1 MTSSLRFASRL
12 TLLLMLGLSLSACGW
27 QLRGTTSTPSME
39 SLTVTGASTELRY
52 TLEDELE
59 DQGVLVHNEAPYIL
73 VIDDE
78 DWMRRTSA
86 VDAQG
91 RQAEIELRYTLRW
104 HIKDR
109 KSGALLTTPQRMMT
123 LRNLPWYPENATA
136 SSDEE
141 QLVRDDLFLDM
152 AYRLINQIAAA
163 SEGWETY

>member
-1 MTSSLRFASRL
+1 MKAVARILP
-12 TLLLMLGLSLSACGW
+12 LLLALLLTACGW
-27 QLRGTTSTPSME
+27 QLRGTTSVPSME
-39 SLTVTGASTELRY
+39 TLTIAGASTELRY

-59 DQGVLVHNEAPYIL
+59 NQGVLVHGESPYIL

-91 RQAEIELRYTLRW
+91 RQAEIELRYTLLW

-109 KSGALLTTPQRMMT
+109 KTGALLTTPNRMMT
-123 LRNLPWYPENATA
+123 LRTLPWYPEDATA

-141 QLVRDDLFLDM
+141 QLVRDDLYEDM
-152 AYRLINQIAAA
+152 SYRLINQIAVA

>member
-1 MTSSLRFASRL
+1 MTSSLRATSRL
-12 TLLLMLGLSLSACGW
+12 TLLLVLGLVLSACGW

-39 SLTVTGASTELRY
+39 TLTVSGASTELRY

-59 DQGVLVHNEAPYIL
+59 DQGVLVHNQAPYIL

-91 RQAEIELRYTLRW
+91 RQAEIELRW

-109 KSGALLTTPQRMMT
+109 KSGALLTTPTRMMT

>member
-1 MTSSLRFASRL
+1 MTSTVRATTRVI
-12 TLLLMLGLSLSACGW
+12 LLLVLGLALSACGW

-39 SLTVTGASTELRY
+39 TLTVSGASTELRY

-59 DQGVLVHNEAPYIL
+59 DQGVLVHSEAPYIL

-91 RQAEIELRYTLRW
+91 R
-104 HIKDR
+104 
-109 KSGALLTTPQRMMT
+109 KSGALLTTPTRMMT

>member
-1 MTSSLRFASRL
+1 MKAFAGITTLLL
-12 TLLLMLGLSLSACGW
+12 TLLLTACGW

-39 SLTVTGASTELRY
+39 TLTVSGASTELRY

-59 DQGVLVHNEAPYIL
+59 DQGVLVHNQAPYIL

-109 KSGALLTTPQRMMT
+109 KSGALLTTPTRMMT